1 MAIDRVSDYRAILPA
16 NRSRRERDDK
26 KQRKPRR
33 DPPLPS
39 KEHQIDERA

>member
-16 NRSRRERDDK
+16 NRSRRERDER

-33 DPPLPS
+33 EPPQPP
-39 KEHQIDERA
+39 KEHQIDERV